1 MAITLNGSTGVT
13 TTGLTSNGIDDN
25 ATSTAITIDSS
36 ENVLIG
42 RTSTADTAVG
52 ATLRPDG
59 FVQST
64 RDGNIAADFNRNTSD
79 GDIVR
84 FSKGSS
90 PVGSIGAYG
99 NSGVYI
105 AAPTSGGSALI
116 FNDNAPILYPA
127 KNNSGTIAVADN
139 AIDLGASG
147 VRFKDLYLS
156 GGAYLGG
163 TGSANKLDDFEEGI
177 FTATVTPSGTGSMT
191 LDSSQDEL
199 RYSKIGK
206 RVFITGGVVI
216 SSSSSPT
223 GNMRISLPYI
233 VTNSGSANN
242 SRRSTGSVWISNAGE
257 NVYEYQLFIING
269 ESYARIYKGIGTALE
284 SNSAQTMSSN
294 NSIYVNFSYET
305 TS

>member
-156 GGAYLGG
+156 GGVLLGG
-163 TGSANKLDDFEEGI
+163 TGAANKLDDYEEGLWTPTFVGSSSESGQSYATQDGDYTKI
-177 FTATVTPSGTGSMT
+177 GNMVHCRFTITMTAGGTFSGFIMLSGMPFNIEATPSTVHLGSVYFVNAGQSIIFLGLQGLENDNKAYLWIKTGSSTSREYPNASFVSNT
-191 LDSSQDEL
+191 LQ
-199 RYSKIGK
+199 
-206 RVFITGGVVI
+206 ITG
-216 SSSSSPT
+216 SFT
-223 GNMRISLPYI
+223 
-233 VTNSGSANN
+233 
-242 SRRSTGSVWISNAGE
+242 
-257 NVYEYQLFIING
+257 YQTL
-269 ESYARIYKGIGTALE
+269 A
-284 SNSAQTMSSN
+284 
-294 NSIYVNFSYET
+294 
-305 TS
+305 

>member
-127 KNNSGTIAVADN
+127 KNNSGTIAVAGR
-139 AIDLGASG
+139 L
-147 VRFKDLYLS
+147 
-156 GGAYLGG
+156 
-163 TGSANKLDDFEEGI
+163 
-177 FTATVTPSGTGSMT
+177 
-191 LDSSQDEL
+191 
-199 RYSKIGK
+199 
-206 RVFITGGVVI
+206 
-216 SSSSSPT
+216 
-223 GNMRISLPYI
+223 
-233 VTNSGSANN
+233 
-242 SRRSTGSVWISNAGE
+242 
-257 NVYEYQLFIING
+257 
-269 ESYARIYKGIGTALE
+269 
-284 SNSAQTMSSN
+284 
-294 NSIYVNFSYET
+294 
-305 TS
+305 